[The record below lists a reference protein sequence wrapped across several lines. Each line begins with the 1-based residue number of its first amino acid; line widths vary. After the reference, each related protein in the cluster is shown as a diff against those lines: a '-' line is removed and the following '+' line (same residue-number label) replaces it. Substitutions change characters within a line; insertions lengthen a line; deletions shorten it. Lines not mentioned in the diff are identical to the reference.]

1 MHEKDRKSN
10 VLGVYK
16 VKNEKTIRG
25 KVILLIDD
33 VYTTGATLNVCSRLL
48 KEMGAKKVFCAAIA
62 TTLLDEKA

>member
-10 VLGVYK
+10 VLGAYK

-33 VYTTGATLNVCSRLL
+33 VYTTGSTLNECARTL
-48 KEMGAKKVFCAAIA
+48 KRAGAKKVIA
-62 TTLLDEKA
+62 VTVAYA